1 MTPRDQ
7 TTTPLNEHASVL
19 ILVENPGAVFTSEQ
33 VMRLTGVSRRRLT
46 YWLDHG
52 IVSAEVD
59 EARGRGHIRLWS
71 FANLLEVRVALWLR
85 ESVSLQLLGKIV
97 RKLRQRG
104 FASPLAELRVAV
116 VRGRSAERV
125 TIQEPDGTWG
135 EPLSG
140 QLVMELVLPLD
151 RFSAEVAK
159 AAERDRKLRRRA
171 GAIEQHRGRL
181 GSTPV
186 FAGTRIPVAA
196 VQRLLAAGWDAS
208 RIVAEYP
215 GLTPADVR
223 AAAER
228 QAG

>member
-1 MTPRDQ
+1 
-7 TTTPLNEHASVL
+7 VL
-19 ILVENPGAVFTSEQ
+19 ILVDNPGVVFTSEQ

-125 TIQEPDGTWG
+125 IIQEPHGTWG

-151 RFSAEVAK
+151 RFSA
-159 AAERDRKLRRRA
+159 
-171 GAIEQHRGRL
+171 
-181 GSTPV
+181 
-186 FAGTRIPVAA
+186 
-196 VQRLLAAGWDAS
+196 
-208 RIVAEYP
+208 
-215 GLTPADVR
+215 
-223 AAAER
+223 
-228 QAG
+228 

>member
-1 MTPRDQ
+1 MTPRHQ
-7 TTTPLNEHASVL
+7 TTTSCDEHASVL
-19 ILVENPGAVFTSEQ
+19 ILVDNPGVVFTSEQ

-125 TIQEPDGTWG
+125 IIQEPHGTWG

-151 RFSAEVAK
+151 RFSA
-159 AAERDRKLRRRA
+159 
-171 GAIEQHRGRL
+171 
-181 GSTPV
+181 
-186 FAGTRIPVAA
+186 
-196 VQRLLAAGWDAS
+196 
-208 RIVAEYP
+208 
-215 GLTPADVR
+215 
-223 AAAER
+223 
-228 QAG
+228 